1 MINAIELLKQDHR
14 KVEKLFKEVE
24 QATNSTVRMEL
35 FNQIATELEAHATAE
50 EVALYPKAEKLEQTK
65 GQAMHAYKEHSD
77 IRKCIDEV
85 KKGNA
90 GKDEWM
96 GKIQDLKEVVNHHV
110 KEEEGD
116 FFPKIERYFTVY
128 ELEVVGREIENSKQ
142 QSKQKFAKAS

>member
-24 QATNSTVRMEL
+24 EATNFTVKTEL
-35 FNQIATELEAHATAE
+35 FGQIAAELEAHITAE
-50 EVALYPKAEKLEQTK
+50 EVALYPKAERLEQTK
-65 GQAMHAYKEHSD
+65 GQALHSYKEHSD
-77 IRKCIDEV
+77 IRKCIEEV
-85 KKGNA
+85 KKGNPSKEDWA
-90 GKDEWM
+90 RKL
-96 GKIQDLKEVVNHHV
+96 QDLKETVEHHV
-110 KEEEGD
+110 SEEEGD